1 MILKDAKEK
10 VEQTYQHVID
20 YAEARW
26 NMIAIEVADHTATIA
41 TSVVMG
47 ICLGI
52 LGLFF
57 LTFLSIALAFWL
69 ADLTHSYAL
78 GFLIVGGIYGL
89 IGVVVFAN
97 RKRWLFL
104 PFMDKFLQL
113 LYRKQDD
120 KIV

>member
-1 MILKDAKEK
+1 MPF
-10 VEQTYQHVID
+10 
-20 YAEARW
+20 YACRLQGY
-26 NMIAIEVADHTATIA
+26 VPVSYTHLD
-41 TSVVMG
+41 VYKRQ
-47 ICLGI
+47 
-52 LGLFF
+52 
-57 LTFLSIALAFWL
+57 FLSIALAFWL

-78 GFLIVGGIYGL
+78 GFLLVGVIYGL
-89 IGVVVFAN
+89 IGVIVFAN

>member
-1 MILKDAKEK
+1 MIFKEAKQK
-10 VEQTYQHVID
+10 AEQTYQHLID

-26 NMIAIEVADHTATIA
+26 NVIALEVSDHTATIA

-47 ICLGI
+47 ICLGL

-57 LTFLSIALAFWL
+57 LFFISTALALWL
-69 ADLTHSYAL
+69 ADLLHSYAL
-78 GFLIVGGIYGL
+78 GFLLVSVLYGI
-89 IGVVVFAN
+89 IGVIVYAN

-104 PFMDKFLQL
+104 PFMDKFLKI
-113 LYRKQDD
+113 LYRKQND

>member
-1 MILKDAKEK
+1 MILKEAKQK
-10 VEQTYQHVID
+10 AEQTYQHMID
-20 YAEARW
+20 YLEARW
-26 NMIAIEVADHTATIA
+26 NVIALEISDNTATIA

-57 LTFLSIALAFWL
+57 VLFLSIALALWL

-78 GFLIVGGIYGL
+78 GFLLVAVLYGL
-89 IGVVVFAN
+89 VGVGVYAN
-97 RKRWLFL
+97 RKRWLFI
-104 PFMDKFLQL
+104 PFMDKFLTI

>member
-1 MILKDAKEK
+1 MILKEAKEK
-10 VEQTYQHVID
+10 MEQTYQHFID

-26 NMIAIEVADHTATIA
+26 NMIALEVSDHVATIA
-41 TSVVMG
+41 TSVVVG

-69 ADLTHSYAL
+69 ADLTHSHAL
-78 GFLIVGGIYGL
+78 GFLIVSGVYGL
-89 IGVVVFAN
+89 IGVVVFVN

-104 PFMDKFLQL
+104 PFMDKFLQI

-120 KIV
+120 